1 MRVKVF
7 HYELTGTTQKVT
19 LTLGKLVLLIQK
31 VLHDYYSIE
40 LGKII
45 KPSKTMIFRMR
56 YYLLFR
62 RRFLFGFAFVVFQ
75 GKL

>member
-7 HYELTGTTQKVT
+7 HYELTGTTQKIT
-19 LTLGKLVLLIQK
+19 LTLGKLVLLIQE
-31 VLHDYYSIE
+31 VLHNYYSIE
-40 LGKII
+40 SGKRI
-45 KPSKTMIFRMR
+45 KPSEKMIFRMR

-62 RRFLFGFAFVVFQ
+62 RRFLFGFAFVAFQ